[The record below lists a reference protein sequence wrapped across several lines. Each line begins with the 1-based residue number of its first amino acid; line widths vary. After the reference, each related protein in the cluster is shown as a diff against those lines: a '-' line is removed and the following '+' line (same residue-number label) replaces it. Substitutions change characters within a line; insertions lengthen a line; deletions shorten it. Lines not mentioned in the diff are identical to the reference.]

1 MPTFTYLI
9 GKEKTMKKSPA
20 LFVGHGN
27 PMNALDPQNIFNQG
41 FQQITATFEKP
52 KLILCISAHWYSAKL
67 QIMGAENPPMIYDF
81 HGFPPEL
88 SEIVYPAKGDPAFA
102 QHIQTLLA
110 PEQVEINP
118 TRGFDHGA
126 WAVLKY
132 LYPQADIPVVQLSLD
147 RTKSPQWHYDLAK
160 KLRPLREQGV
170 LILGSGDIVHNL
182 RAISWEHIDQV
193 GTGYDWAYQF
203 RDEINQAMHEHN
215 DEALIHF
222 EQFGER
228 AVLSV
233 PTPDHY
239 LPLLYVMAQ
248 RDETD
253 EITLFNDELIA
264 GSLSMTSVLVR
275 AKS

>member
-1 MPTFTYLI
+1 
-9 GKEKTMKKSPA
+9 MKKMPA

-52 KLILCISAHWYSAKL
+52 KLILCISAHWYSSTL
-67 QIMGAENPPMIYDF
+67 QVMGAENPPMIYDF
-81 HGFPPEL
+81 YGFPPEL

-102 QHIQTLLA
+102 RHIQTLLA

-132 LYPQADIPVVQLSLD
+132 LYPEADIPVVQLSLD
-147 RTKSPQWHYDLAK
+147 RTKSPQWHYELAK

-193 GTGYDWAYQF
+193 GAGYDWAYQF
-203 RDEINQAMHEHN
+203 RDEINQAMREHN
-215 DEALIHF
+215 DDALVNF
-222 EQFGER
+222 EQFGES
-228 AVLSV
+228 AALSV

-248 RDETD
+248 RDEND

-264 GSLSMTSVLVR
+264 GSLSMTSVLVKER
-275 AKS
+275 